1 MDECTLAHK
10 EVKMV
15 IEIGIIMSLVGAF
28 ITALFVIIGYLI
40 NKWMNGLDKKFDVL
54 FGKVDKI
61 EDKFNTSSQN
71 TQKYREQLANDIK
84 SMALQM
90 TVANGR
96 TGKLETNIELVES
109 TIALEVGK
117 VKGKI
122 DTQMKL
128 CEERNKNHYSEYQ
141 PIGLPQKG

>member
-1 MDECTLAHK
+1 
-10 EVKMV
+10 MV